1 LTNVAFILGYAVC
14 KIGTENSSSRTVPR
28 IGDRQDTV
36 DEGIYA
42 SVFKTRNWIEAI
54 LRRALVIAN
63 GRSFVDANAK
73 ERIE

>member
-1 LTNVAFILGYAVC
+1 
-14 KIGTENSSSRTVPR
+14 
-28 IGDRQDTV
+28 V

-42 SVFKTRNWIEAI
+42 SVFKTGNWIEAI